1 MPSLF
6 RNWLYYKP
14 FTDDDILELEN
25 KAESFTLGLIQV
37 TSIIAHKKK
46 LKTMNKEKSKNP
58 FYRYRDYRG
67 RYNKKA
73 YEEVRKLFKRV
84 LARQTQDE
92 LEQHIEEAED
102 FLDDRIIQRIDAVI
116 IEIIEPRISDK
127 LKADFQAILTEE
139 GIRRT
144 AAKERHIWKVDLSLK
159 LWRFTID
166 ADLYPL
172 NKKAAVSVRA
182 SLANL
187 GQTHK
192 KCVLRDFRHCEP
204 DEPCRRVALEYRIL
218 DNHDGNGPSV
228 WRWAWKRSYKSY
240 GKSIAEPEK
249 RQAKEAK
256 YLYRL
261 NAVVNIFEGRDLA
274 EIHRTPRRCLEY
286 QW

>member
-6 RNWLYYKP
+6 RNWLYYKR
-14 FTDDDILELEN
+14 FTDDDILELES

-46 LKTMNKEKSKNP
+46 LKMMNQEDFRNL
-58 FYRYRDYRG
+58 FYRYRGYRG
-67 RYNKKA
+67 NYNERA
-73 YEEVRKLFKRV
+73 YKEVRELFDRV

-102 FLDDRIIQRIDAVI
+102 PNDRIIQRMDAVI
-116 IEIIEPRISDK
+116 TEIIEPRISDK
-127 LKADFQAILTEE
+127 LKADFQAMLAEE

-182 SLANL
+182 SLANP

-204 DEPCRRVALEYRIL
+204 DEPCRRLAIEYRLL
-218 DNHDGNGPSV
+218 DNHDGNGPSG

-240 GKSIAEPEK
+240 GKSIADPEK

-256 YLYRL
+256 YVYRL
-261 NAVVNIFEGRDLA
+261 NTLVDILEGKDLA
-274 EIHRTPRRCLEY
+274 EIHRTPR
-286 QW
+286 